1 MTLYWN
7 VIFYLDPTDTLSLYI
22 RIVKLDLLGCVI
34 FHLDPIEP
42 SVKLKKII
50 RNQDRL
56 GTSELYNPTNPERSQ
71 RSLKDPNRFGL
82 VGP

>member
-7 VIFYLDPTDTLSLYI
+7 VIFHF
-22 RIVKLDLLGCVI
+22 GQ
-34 FHLDPIEP
+34 IEP
-42 SVKLKKII
+42 SIKLKKII

-56 GTSELYNPTNPERSQ
+56 GTSESYNPTNPERSQ
-71 RSLKDPNRFGL
+71 KSLKDPNRFGL